1 LGSGSE
7 DDAREGA
14 MDKTVG
20 VALSG
25 GAARTIAHVGVLKV
39 LEEEGIRIGAISG
52 TSGGSVVA
60 ALYAAG
66 LPIDDLVQLSL
77 KLSWRHLLKVS
88 VASLGLLSTDA
99 IGKFMETWI
108 GNPDFKD
115 LRIPC
120 AIVATELSTFRAKVF
135 LQGPVLPAVEA
146 SCAIPHVYRPVKLD
160 RGVYMDGG
168 IVNFLPAES
177 LPYLG
182 ADVTVGVS
190 TMRGRPRGV
199 QPKHLVHL
207 MALFSRFVQYNNYV
221 RSRERVDVLIH
232 PPLHRFP
239 VYKLHNA
246 PAILEEGERAAR
258 NALPQLRRFLEGKVK
273 PIELVDDPAD
283 SIRNSLKESP
293 EDFPENSNDSK
304 DSRQSKD
311 SSDSRHSKDEP
322 KV

>member
-1 LGSGSE
+1 MG
-7 DDAREGA
+7 
-14 MDKTVG
+14 KTVG

-39 LEEEGIRIGAISG
+39 LHEEGIRVGAISG

-66 LPIDDLVQLSL
+66 LPIDDLVQLAL
-77 KLSWRHLLKVS
+77 KLSWRHLLRVS
-88 VASLGLLSTDA
+88 VANLGLLSTDA
-99 IGKFMETWI
+99 ISKFMKTWI
-108 GNPDFKD
+108 GDPDFKD

-120 AIVATELSTFRAKVF
+120 AIVATDLASFRAKIF
-135 LQGPVLPAVEA
+135 LDGRVLPAVEA

-160 RGVYMDGG
+160 GKVYMDGG
-168 IVNFLPAES
+168 IVNFLPVES

-182 ADVTVGVS
+182 ADITIGVS

-199 QPKHLVHL
+199 LPKHLVHL
-207 MALFSRFVQYNNYV
+207 MALFSRFVQYNNYI

-258 NALPQLRRFLEGKVK
+258 AALPHLRRLLGETAK
-273 PIELVDDPAD
+273 P
-283 SIRNSLKESP
+283 
-293 EDFPENSNDSK
+293 
-304 DSRQSKD
+304 
-311 SSDSRHSKDEP
+311 SDSVQDPLPHEPPVDTSPGDSPKAGPPEEEP
-322 KV
+322 KA